1 MKKVLFVLGILSL
14 FLVAGCE
21 KDNDTSNESI
31 LTGKQYYCNG
41 SWRYWRYYTLRLEF
55 LSEKEARFYFLG
67 TQNPKSI
74 IVNYTYIK
82 GNETIIFNN
91 TSFHEP
97 DNIISY
103 YIKSG
108 EFFNEKQLFVIQYD
122 WKYGDNFFQDYEFD
136 FKLTE

>member
-1 MKKVLFVLGILSL
+1 MKKILFVLGILSL

-41 SWRYWRYYTLRLEF
+41 SWRYYTLRLEF
-55 LSEKEARFYFLG
+55 LSEKEARFYFSG
-67 TQNPKSI
+67 TQNPKST

-82 GNETIIFNN
+82 ENETIIFNDA
-91 TSFHEP
+91 SFHEP
-97 DNIISY
+97 DDNIISYIY

-108 EFFNEKQLFVIQYD
+108 EFFNKKQQFVIQYD
-122 WKYGDNFFQDYEFD
+122 WKYGDSLFQDYEFD